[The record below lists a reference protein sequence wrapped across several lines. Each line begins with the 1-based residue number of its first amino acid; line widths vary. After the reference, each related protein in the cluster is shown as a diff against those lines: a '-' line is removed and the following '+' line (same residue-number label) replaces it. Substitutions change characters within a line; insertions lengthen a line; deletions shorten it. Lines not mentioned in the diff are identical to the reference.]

1 MSSTPQARL
10 PELSPAAALPQN
22 HGPVPPTL
30 ARQKFLQGAIL
41 VFLCLFAVL
50 VPHSI
55 KGSQHAWQIAFALWL
70 VALLVQRR
78 RPVSQ
83 PLTAPLLA
91 FVVLSGISTMLSP
104 DPILSWDRMK
114 IVCLVLVGI
123 VFAQNLHRLKQVRL
137 LVYLLILSGV
147 AAAAFTAWQYTYG
160 VGVRVSAVAAGAPL
174 VWAHVVPGDII
185 TSIDGRS
192 VHSPSE
198 LESIVTQAPAGR
210 LLHLDYVRGSPFH
223 KRETFV
229 TREQMLASGL
239 GTPALRLERGRPT
252 KAQGTLGHYVNFAEV
267 LMQIACMCWAMLLAT
282 AAQNR
287 RRRLWLILAFAALA
301 WALLLTEV
309 RAALAGLALG
319 AFISILMLAG
329 KRSRLW
335 ATAGLGVL
343 VLASLL
349 WIQHTRG
356 PHWMGAHD
364 PGTEF
369 RTMMWEDAP
378 RLIAQHPWFG
388 LGMETIRNHWEEWHI
403 RAYSYFHD
411 ESHFHNDI
419 IQIAVERGLPAL
431 AAWLWFSVAY
441 VVLLLRLI
449 LKARKRS
456 RFAAG
461 VATGVLAGF
470 AAYQFTA
477 LVHYNLGIESIAM
490 MFYFYFGL
498 AIAVERM
505 LQTPGAFDVP

>member
-1 MSSTPQARL
+1 M
-10 PELSPAAALPQN
+10 PELLPPAAPPQDR
-22 HGPVPPTL
+22 GPVSPKL
-30 ARQKFLQGAIL
+30 SFSKILQGAIS

-55 KGSQHAWQIAFALWL
+55 KGSQHAWQIAFLLWL
-70 VALLVQRR
+70 LALVVQRR
-78 RPVSQ
+78 WPFPQ
-83 PLTAPLLA
+83 PLTASLLA
-91 FVVLSGISTMLSP
+91 FVVLSGISSALSP

-123 VFAQNLHRLKQVRL
+123 VFAQNLHRLKQVRMV
-137 LVYLLILSGV
+137 VYLLLISGV

-160 VGVRVSAVAAGAPL
+160 VGVRVSTVAPAAPI
-174 VWAHVVPGDII
+174 VRAHVIPGDII
-185 TSIDGRS
+185 TSIDGRT

-198 LESIVTQAPAGR
+198 LESIVMQAPAGR
-210 LLHLDYVRGSPFH
+210 LLHLDYVRGAPFH
-223 KRETFV
+223 KRETLI
-229 TREQMLASGL
+229 TREQMVASGL
-239 GTPALRLERGRPT
+239 GAPAMQLDRGRPL

-267 LMQIACMCWAMLLAT
+267 LMQIACMCWAMLLA
-282 AAQNR
+282 AGPPNR
-287 RRRLWLILAFAALA
+287 GARVLWMLAFAALA

-319 AFISILMLAG
+319 AFIAILMLAG
-329 KRSRLW
+329 QRSRVW

-349 WIQHTRG
+349 WIHHTRG
-356 PHWMGAHD
+356 PHWLGTHD
-364 PGTEF
+364 PGTDF

-378 RLIAQHPWFG
+378 RLIGQHPWFG
-388 LGMETIRNHWEEWHI
+388 VGMETIRNHWEEWHI

-411 ESHFHNDI
+411 ESHFHNDM

-441 VVLLLRLI
+441 VVLLLQLI
-449 LKARKRS
+449 RKARKRS

-490 MFYFYFGL
+490 MLYFYFGL
-498 AIAVERM
+498 AIAMERM